1 MSDSVTSLGKKIV
14 EELNLS
20 ESCDTLARW
29 LSHHVAGLINDVE
42 TALHAGQADNRT
54 ECREAILDLLSH
66 IQVLPKPAQRLM
78 SEIAITEA
86 LTRLSPEH
94 VELDGYFAQSVHAM
108 AIPSVSEDI
117 QNCLKTASLYDQLSR
132 RFIRLCLS
140 EAAKLSLDQD
150 ADWVKAV
157 DEISHWDHRIIS
169 RIRLIAYGEDLESQ
183 ETKQARETTEIIEK
197 RDKILNDISAVRRM
211 CDALE
216 ASVLE
221 KYQITSKT
229 D

>member
-29 LSHHVAGLINDVE
+29 LSHHVAELINSVE
-42 TALHAGQADNRT
+42 TAVPAEQADKRT

-86 LTRLSPEH
+86 LNRLSPKH
-94 VELDGYFAQSVHAM
+94 VEVDGYFAQTAHAM
-108 AIPSVSEDI
+108 AIPDVTEDI
-117 QNCLKTASLYDQLSR
+117 QNCLKAASLYDQLSR

-140 EAAKLSLDQD
+140 EAARLSLDQE
-150 ADWVKAV
+150 ADWIKTV
-157 DEISHWDHRIIS
+157 DEISRWDHRIIS
-169 RIRLIAYGEDLESQ
+169 RIQLVAYGEDLETQ
-183 ETKQARETTEIIEK
+183 ENKQDREIAEQTET
-197 RDKILNDISAVRRM
+197 RDKVLSDITAVRRM
-211 CDALE
+211 CDTLE
-216 ASVLE
+216 ASIIA
-221 KYQITSKT
+221 KYQIPAKT